1 MAAILKKWRP
11 LLDFWWLTCF
21 FDQIVPK
28 DASYQISCLHHKLKD
43 FKGNLLGYIG
53 ISDGNNLKEI
63 KSYIKSTNFSEHF
76 IL

>member
-28 DASYQISCLHHKLKD
+28 DVSYQISCLHHKLKD
-43 FKGNLLGYIG
+43 FKGNLLGYLESCLVITG
-53 ISDGNNLKEI
+53 H
-63 KSYIKSTNFSEHF
+63 FEHQVVKM
-76 IL
+76 LEAS